1 MAAFLHNKKNGDQI
15 NDKTISYNII
25 SMINNKVDK
34 AVIMSPTG
42 EMLVTIDW
50 ILGEF
55 QKPDFNYRIV
65 GEVVFV
71 NRSWSINLDRF
82 NQIKGQIRQDK
93 INQIIGE

>member
-1 MAAFLHNKKNGDQI
+1 VVAFLHNKKNGDQI

-25 SMINNKVDK
+25 SMINKKVDK

-65 GEVVFV
+65 GKTVFV
-71 NRSWSINLDRF
+71 NNNWSFDKVDF
-82 NQIKGQIRQDK
+82 DK
-93 INQIIGE
+93 IKSLIRDSKISLILD

>member
-1 MAAFLHNKKNGDQI
+1 VVASLHNKKNDDQI

-25 SMINNKVDK
+25 SMINKKVDK

-65 GEVVFV
+65 GKTVFV
-71 NRSWSINLDRF
+71 NNDWSFDKVDF
-82 NQIKGQIRQDK
+82 DK
-93 INQIIGE
+93 IKSLIRDSKISLILD

>member
-1 MAAFLHNKKNGDQI
+1 MVASLHNKKNDDQI

-25 SMINNKVDK
+25 SMINKKVDK

-71 NRSWSINLDRF
+71 NNNWSFDKVDF
-82 NQIKGQIRQDK
+82 DK
-93 INQIIGE
+93 IKSLIRDSKISLILD

>member
-1 MAAFLHNKKNGDQI
+1 MVASLHNKKNDDQI

-25 SMINNKVDK
+25 SMINKKVDK
-34 AVIMSPTG
+34 AVIMSPIG

-71 NRSWSINLDRF
+71 NNNWSFDKVDF
-82 NQIKGQIRQDK
+82 DK
-93 INQIIGE
+93 IKSLIRDSKISLILD

>member
-1 MAAFLHNKKNGDQI
+1 
-15 NDKTISYNII
+15 
-25 SMINNKVDK
+25 MINKKVDK

-71 NRSWSINLDRF
+71 NRSWSFDKVDF
-82 NQIKGQIRQDK
+82 DK
-93 INQIIGE
+93 IKSLIRDSKISLILD

>member
-1 MAAFLHNKKNGDQI
+1 VVASLHNKKNDDQI

-25 SMINNKVDK
+25 SMINKKVDK

-65 GEVVFV
+65 GKTVFV
-71 NRSWSINLDRF
+71 NNNWSFDKVDF
-82 NQIKGQIRQDK
+82 DK
-93 INQIIGE
+93 IKSLIRDSKISLILD

>member
-1 MAAFLHNKKNGDQI
+1 VVASLHNKKNDDQI

-25 SMINNKVDK
+25 SMINKKVDK

-55 QKPDFNYRIV
+55 QKLDFNYRIV

-71 NRSWSINLDRF
+71 NNNWSFDKVDF
-82 NQIKGQIRQDK
+82 DK
-93 INQIIGE
+93 IKSLIRDSKISLILD

>member
-1 MAAFLHNKKNGDQI
+1 MVASLHNKKNDDQI

-25 SMINNKVDK
+25 SMINKKVDK

-65 GEVVFV
+65 GKTVFV
-71 NRSWSINLDRF
+71 NNDWSFDKVDF
-82 NQIKGQIRQDK
+82 DK
-93 INQIIGE
+93 IKSLIRDSKISLILD

>member
-1 MAAFLHNKKNGDQI
+1 MVAFLHNKKNGDQI

-25 SMINNKVDK
+25 SMINKKVDK

-65 GEVVFV
+65 GETVFV
-71 NRSWSINLDRF
+71 NNNWSFDKVDF
-82 NQIKGQIRQDK
+82 DK
-93 INQIIGE
+93 IKSLIRDSKISLILD

>member
-1 MAAFLHNKKNGDQI
+1 VVASLHNKKNDDQI

-25 SMINNKVDK
+25 SMINKKVDK
-34 AVIMSPTG
+34 AVIMSPIG

-65 GEVVFV
+65 GKTVFV
-71 NRSWSINLDRF
+71 NNNWSFDKVDF
-82 NQIKGQIRQDK
+82 DK
-93 INQIIGE
+93 IKSLIRDSKISLILD

>member
-1 MAAFLHNKKNGDQI
+1 MVASLHNKKNDDQI

-25 SMINNKVDK
+25 SMINKKVDK

-65 GEVVFV
+65 GKTVFV
-71 NRSWSINLDRF
+71 NNNWSFDKVDF
-82 NQIKGQIRQDK
+82 DK
-93 INQIIGE
+93 IKSLIRDSKISLILD

>member
-1 MAAFLHNKKNGDQI
+1 VVASLHNKKNDDQI

-25 SMINNKVDK
+25 SMINKKVDK

-71 NRSWSINLDRF
+71 NNNWSFDKVDF
-82 NQIKGQIRQDK
+82 DK
-93 INQIIGE
+93 IKSLIRDSKISLILD

>member
-1 MAAFLHNKKNGDQI
+1 MVASLHNKKNGDQI

-55 QKPDFNYRIV
+55 QKLDFNYRIV